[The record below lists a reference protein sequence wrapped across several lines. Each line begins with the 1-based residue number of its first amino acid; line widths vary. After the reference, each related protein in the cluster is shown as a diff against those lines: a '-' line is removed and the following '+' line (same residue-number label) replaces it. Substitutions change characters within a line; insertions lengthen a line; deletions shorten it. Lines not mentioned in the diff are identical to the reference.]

1 MIDPNLYREFLLSH
15 IPGAKPASGN
25 KEVVIRCRYCPDS
38 RDMKKAHMYLNIP
51 YNKDDVPYYS
61 IHKKTFADRGK
72 SIRHCEGMIYFHYT
86 DYF

>member
-1 MIDPNLYREFLLSH
+1 MPLEMASPIHPRIKIRGFLGVFH
-15 IPGAKPASGN
+15 EK
-25 KEVVIRCRYCPDS
+25 VIIVL
-38 RDMKKAHMYLNIP
+38 HM
-51 YNKDDVPYYS
+51 KDDVPYYS